1 MAASAGPRSD
11 TFDLALCALLS
22 ALRRRGLAPWEDPT
36 DGSVTVEFSYRRATV
51 HLTDDGWVQH
61 LPHRPGS
68 TVLLARLGCEEAL
81 ARRLARELLDRLP

>member
-1 MAASAGPRSD
+1 M
-11 TFDLALCALLS
+11 
-22 ALRRRGLAPWEDPT
+22 
-36 DGSVTVEFSYRRATV
+36 TVEFGYRRATI

-61 LPHRPGS
+61 SPHRPES

>member
-1 MAASAGPRSD
+1 MSASAGPRSD
-11 TFDLALCALLS
+11 TLDIARCALLS
-22 ALRRRGLAPWEDPT
+22 ALRRRGLAPWEEPI
-36 DGSVTVEFSYRRATV
+36 DGSVTVEFGYRRATI

-61 LPHRPGS
+61 SPHRPES